1 VENVK
6 ILVVDDENEFMD
18 TLATRLQTRSFKVE
32 TATSGAEALS
42 VLKSYLADV
51 VLLDVR
57 MPGMDGIATLS
68 AIRKQ
73 NPQVEVIIYTGYA
86 DTKTAISVMEL
97 GAFDYLVKPVPIK
110 ELIYR
115 LQDAYKKK
123 SLKEQHISNR

>member
-1 VENVK
+1 
-6 ILVVDDENEFMD
+6 
-18 TLATRLQTRSFKVE
+18 
-32 TATSGAEALS
+32 
-42 VLKSYLADV
+42 LKSYLADV